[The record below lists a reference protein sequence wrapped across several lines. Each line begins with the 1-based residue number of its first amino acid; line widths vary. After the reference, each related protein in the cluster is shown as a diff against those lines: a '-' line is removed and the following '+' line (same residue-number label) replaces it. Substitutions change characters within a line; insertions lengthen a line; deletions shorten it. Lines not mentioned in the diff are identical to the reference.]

1 MPVVLLNGVDLLHGH
16 RVEAHGIF
24 QHTVLVKQRNSH
36 RHDIFM
42 GVVDGLGGG
51 DLFLLPDDLRSD
63 TGPEGPVRFQIKSR
77 LAHDGI
83 VGKAKVPLIVLTDP
97 ENDAV
102 RVREHHIVC
111 QDQIISGAEDI
122 EKSLQIDIFL
132 KEMRKVRCMR
142 HESTSRVRSIHF

>member
-1 MPVVLLNGVDLLHGH
+1 
-16 RVEAHGIF
+16 
-24 QHTVLVKQRNSH
+24 
-36 RHDIFM
+36 M

-77 LAHDGI
+77 LTHDGI
-83 VGKAKVPLIVLTDP
+83 VGKAKVPLIVLTDS

-102 RVREHHIVC
+102 CVREHHIVC
-111 QDQIISGAEDI
+111 QDQIVFGAEDV

-142 HESTSRVRSIHF
+142 HESTSRV

>member
-51 DLFLLPDDLRSD
+51 DLFLLPDNLRSD

-77 LAHDGI
+77 LTHDGI
-83 VGKAKVPLIVLTDP
+83 VGKAKVPLIVLTD
-97 ENDAV
+97 
-102 RVREHHIVC
+102 
-111 QDQIISGAEDI
+111 
-122 EKSLQIDIFL
+122 SL
-132 KEMRKVRCMR
+132 
-142 HESTSRVRSIHF
+142 RSKTGWMQ

>member
-51 DLFLLPDDLRSD
+51 DLFLLPDDLRRD
-63 TGPEGPVRFQIKSR
+63 AGGKGAVRLQIKGGF
-77 LAHDGI
+77 AHDGI

-97 ENDAV
+97 ES
-102 RVREHHIVC
+102 
-111 QDQIISGAEDI
+111 IISSARTRLFLGLRMS
-122 EKSLQIDIFL
+122 KSP
-132 KEMRKVRCMR
+132 
-142 HESTSRVRSIHF
+142 SRLIISSKK

>member
-51 DLFLLPDDLRSD
+51 DLFLLPDDLRRD
-63 TGPEGPVRFQIKSR
+63 AGGKGAVRLQIKGGF
-77 LAHDGI
+77 AHDGI

-102 RVREHHIVC
+102 CVREHHIVC
-111 QDQIISGAEDI
+111 QDQIVFGAEDV

-142 HESTSRVRSIHF
+142 HESTSRV

>member
-24 QHTVLVKQRNSH
+24 QHTVLVKQRNPH

-51 DLFLLPDDLRSD
+51 NLFLLPDDLRCD

-77 LAHDGI
+77 LTHDGI

-102 RVREHHIVC
+102 CVREHHIVC
-111 QDQIISGAEDI
+111 QDQIVFGAEDV

-142 HESTSRVRSIHF
+142 HESTSRV

>member
-1 MPVVLLNGVDLLHGH
+1 
-16 RVEAHGIF
+16 
-24 QHTVLVKQRNSH
+24 
-36 RHDIFM
+36 M

-51 DLFLLPDDLRSD
+51 DLFLLPDDLRGD
-63 TGPEGPVRFQIKSR
+63 AGGEGAVRLQIKGG

-102 RVREHHIVC
+102 CVREHHVVC
-111 QDQIISGAEDI
+111 QDQIVFGAEDV

-142 HESTSRVRSIHF
+142 HESTSRV